1 MAPKR
6 SSTGS
11 TKRVSKGDEDAAVAT
26 SSSSEQEARFAKVIV
41 ELSEK
46 VPEKARPYVQKAAPI
61 LAKLMVFCIIATPYV
76 LKAVKKIDEVMHKLP
91 LHLFRALIG
100 LVICFFGGVFPLTIA
115 AVEAW
120 KACGGD
126 EAVKAIKELR
136 HEFTRCQEAF
146 DKDDQ
151 VDADGDGV
159 ADVNQITGKE
169 LMERKLKIA
178 LKVVKPETV
187 STQVTLLYTG
197 WIGVVAT
204 LKIQFAKT
212 IALGAAIGQ
221 RLYEPT
227 QKYLEPTLL
236 AMCPEE
242 YVQWVPYI
250 VKWGCKAIAVYIA
263 WWIQRIISAFHSAIR
278 GGLMCGKELV
288 IFANDKGW
296 IQATEDETY
305 LDEIVGWGLAA
316 FGFMTQMM
324 LGFSV
329 PFPLSLFMWPLY
341 MVEAF
346 IAWTINS

>member
-1 MAPKR
+1 MKR
-6 SSTGS
+6 A
-11 TKRVSKGDEDAAVAT
+11 SKGDEDTAVAT
-26 SSSSEQEARFAKVIV
+26 SSTSEQEARYAKLIV
-41 ELSEK
+41 ELAEK
-46 VPEKARPYVQKAAPI
+46 VPEKARPYLQKAAPI
-61 LAKLMVFCIIATPYV
+61 LAKLIVFCIVATPYV
-76 LKAVKKIDEVMHKLP
+76 IQAVRKIDEVIEKLP
-91 LHLFRALIG
+91 LRIFRAIIG

-115 AVEAW
+115 TVEAW

-126 EAVKAIKELR
+126 EAIKAIKELR
-136 HEFTRCQEAF
+136 NEFLRCQEASA
-146 DKDDQ
+146 KDDT
-151 VDADGDGV
+151 VDADGDGI

-169 LMERKLKIA
+169 LVERKAKLI

-221 RLYEPT
+221 RLYEPAH
-227 QKYLEPTLL
+227 KYLEPTLV
-236 AMCPEE
+236 AMCSEE
-242 YVQWVPYI
+242 YQQWVPWI

-288 IFANDKGW
+288 NFANEKGYL
-296 IQATEDETY
+296 QSGDEDTY
-305 LDEIVGWGLAA
+305 LDEIVGWGLAV

-329 PFPLSLFMWPLY
+329 PFPLSLFLWPLY

-346 IAWTINS
+346 IAWSINS